1 MTAHDELVISTEDG
15 ILRITL
21 NAPDRLNSVTTEM
34 FETISDAL
42 DAASESASGVRLAVL
57 TGEGRAFCSGAVMRP
72 GAANAQILEAADRLI
87 HAMTG
92 APFPIVAALNGLAA
106 GIGSSLALASD
117 FQVAKDS
124 DYFLQAFINV
134 GLMGDGA
141 AHELIAASIGR
152 ARATK
157 LLMLGEK
164 LPNSEAYAA
173 GLITH
178 CVPEGEWQATV
189 DALVEKLATGPT
201 RAYAKIKSTINAA
214 ALLNLDATLS
224 AETEGQTE
232 LGESPDFVEGVTAF
246 AEKRKANF
254 TGA

>member
-1 MTAHDELVISTEDG
+1 MTELDDVRIERDGG

-21 NAPDRLNSVTTEM
+21 NAPERLNSVTTEI
-34 FETISDAL
+34 FEAMSDAL
-42 DAASESASGVRLAVL
+42 EDADGVRVAVL

-72 GAANAQILEAADRLI
+72 GAANASILAAADRLI

-117 FQVAKDS
+117 YQVAKES
-124 DYFLQAFINV
+124 DYFLQAFVNV

-152 ARATK
+152 ARATRMI
-157 LLMLGEK
+157 MLGEK
-164 LPNSEAYAA
+164 LSNSEAFAA

-178 CVPEGEWQATV
+178 CVPEAEWQDTL

-201 RAYAKIKSTINAA
+201 RAYAQIKSTINAA
-214 ALLNLDATLS
+214 ALLNLDETLN
-224 AETEGQTE
+224 AESEGQTE
-232 LGESPDFVEGVTAF
+232 LGLSADFVEGVMAF
-246 AEKRKANF
+246 TEKRRANF